1 MTCRVCQGIKGRE
14 FEAFGRQFSR
24 CGACGTVQRRM
35 STEEYANLDVTYDSG
50 GWIEGHDPATIEQL
64 LNVEEKVALIERHR
78 PANGRTMLDIGS
90 GMGAYMLAAQKL
102 GMAAVGYEPSLTHSR
117 IARDVF
123 GLNVRN
129 EYFRG
134 TDERFDLILLSHVI
148 EHIFE
153 PAPFLKMVV
162 RSLNPGG
169 RLLVVTPN
177 AAAFSARATGVHW
190 PMLVPKDHVTMLT
203 PNGMKRMTPPGTS
216 MRVSTDEYS
225 YEFMATVGAAIRA
238 KPTSVAGVISPVLTG
253 PTAKVRLLKTALTI
267 ASSPIHALAKLTGR
281 QGALIAVIERPNEV

>member
-1 MTCRVCQGIKGRE
+1 
-14 FEAFGRQFSR
+14 
-24 CGACGTVQRRM
+24 M
-35 STEEYANLDVTYDSG
+35 SL
-50 GWIEGHDPATIEQL
+50 
-64 LNVEEKVALIERHR
+64 AL
-78 PANGRTMLDIGS
+78 PT
-90 GMGAYMLAAQKL
+90 AASL
-102 GMAAVGYEPSLTHSR
+102 GMSC
-117 IARDVF
+117 
-123 GLNVRN
+123 LNVRN